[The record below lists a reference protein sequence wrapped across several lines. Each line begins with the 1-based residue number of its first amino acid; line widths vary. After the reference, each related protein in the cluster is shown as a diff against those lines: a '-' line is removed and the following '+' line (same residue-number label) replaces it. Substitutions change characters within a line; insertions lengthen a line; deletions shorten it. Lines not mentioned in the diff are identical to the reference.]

1 MTDEKLCTSTYF
13 TQNMSSNE
21 KRLAQ
26 VDPQSFFRWQ
36 TRTTKE
42 RVAGMACHAILMDL
56 MVGHQTLFDYFVI
69 LLFSMS

>member
-42 RVAGMACHAILMDL
+42 RVTGMACHAILMDL